1 MWITNEGRKRFSRL
15 QYLYLLGV
23 FMIIDLDKPLYVVD
37 DRTHSH
43 KVSSID
49 ILNKIVYCTDGTQ
62 YEYGTNPL
70 TVTIVEN

>member
-1 MWITNEGRKRFSRL
+1 
-15 QYLYLLGV
+15 
-23 FMIIDLDKPLYVVD
+23 MIVDLDKPLYVVD

-49 ILNKIVYCTDGTQ
+49 ILNKIVYCTDGTH